1 MQKSTQDQVSYL
13 SKQAIGAGHL
23 KESGYEFDEDMKESD
38 GGGSETMGR
47 SLHGSSHCGWSVVGV
62 GPEEKSSGS

>member
-23 KESGYEFDEDMKESD
+23 KEGGYELDEDVKESD
-38 GGGSETMGR
+38 GKTRWGSETTGR
-47 SLHGSSHCGWSVVGV
+47 SLHGSSHCGWRVVGV
-62 GPEEKSSGS
+62 GP